1 MAIESKMSGG
11 SGSGFA
17 GNRSPLPPRSPFSG
31 EQKKFNLIGWI
42 WLILFI
48 AITIGIGWYFTK
60 FQKNDV
66 LSELQSSSQ
75 PTDVATGEYQ
85 AVFLDNGQTYFG
97 KLDSK
102 SGEFLNL
109 TDVFYLQ
116 ANTAANSP
124 QGGLALSKL
133 GTEAHAPEDKM
144 SINKSHV
151 LFIENLKSDS
161 KVVQAI
167 QQYKSK

>member
-1 MAIESKMSGG
+1 MAIESKMPTNRAPLAPRPSFGQSVEPPVSPKKQKSFKWLWVTIVIVLVIGG
-11 SGSGFA
+11 IWVKMK
-17 GNRSPLPPRSPFSG
+17 SPK
-31 EQKKFNLIGWI
+31 Q
-42 WLILFI
+42 
-48 AITIGIGWYFTK
+48 
-60 FQKNDV
+60 DV
-66 LSELQSSSQ
+66 LSELQGVSK
-75 PTDVATGEYQ
+75 PLDIATGQYQ

-97 KLDSK
+97 KLDPK
-102 SGEFLNL
+102 GGEFITL

-116 ANTAANSP
+116 PGSAANVP
-124 QGGLALSKL
+124 QGNLALSKL
-133 GTEAHAPEDKM
+133 GSEAHAPEDKM